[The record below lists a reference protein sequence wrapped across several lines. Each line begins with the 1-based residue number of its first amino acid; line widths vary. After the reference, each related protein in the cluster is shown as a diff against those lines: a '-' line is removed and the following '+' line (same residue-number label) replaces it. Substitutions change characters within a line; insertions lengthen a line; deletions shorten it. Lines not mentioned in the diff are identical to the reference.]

1 VTKREQWRDPD
12 SPGPVELNTECYL
25 CNEWRTPGVVH
36 LAGRVLS
43 TLVHRMVDQS
53 MSAKRGEGL
62 VTKKITQ
69 VARASAGEVVQISV
83 RARWLKTL
91 GKCLPDRVA
100 GQFIVKGLV
109 ANTLLDRPEN
119 PMLFHAGD

>member
-1 VTKREQWRDPD
+1 MED
-12 SPGPVELNTECYL
+12 
-25 CNEWRTPGVVH
+25 
-36 LAGRVLS
+36 AGCCAS
-43 TLVHRMVDQS
+43 
-53 MSAKRGEGL
+53 G
-62 VTKKITQ
+62 
-69 VARASAGEVVQISV
+69 RASAFDACPSDGFSIDVSEKERALGNEEDCASGEGPGLGEVVQISD

-91 GKCLPDRVA
+91 SKCLPDRVA